1 MSRQRR
7 RAAVIR
13 HEAHVHLGNFETVL
27 DEHGYDIEIVDA
39 SAPGFEQAL
48 TGAADADLLIV
59 LGSTA
64 GVYESDR
71 HTFIAT
77 ELAAVRER
85 LASERPT
92 LGVCFGAQLI
102 AAALGSEVRRGGRVD
117 VGYRPLALTDA
128 GLTSPVRHT
137 VGVAM
142 AEWHGDT
149 FDLPEGT
156 TLLASSA
163 AYENEAYGI
172 GEWMLAVQFHPE
184 LTDEMHEQW
193 LTGDLRYVTE
203 AGYTPEALRA
213 DRERHGAA
221 MQEASARML
230 ADYLGRLDAP

>member
-1 MSRQRR
+1 M
-7 RAAVIR
+7 
-13 HEAHVHLGNFETVL
+13 HLGNFEPVL
-27 DEHGYDIEIVDA
+27 REHGYDIELVDA
-39 SAPGFEQAL
+39 SAPGFEGAL
-48 TGAADADLLIV
+48 AAAADADLLVV

-64 GVYESDR
+64 GVYEADR
-71 HTFIAT
+71 HDFIAP

-85 LASERPT
+85 LAGEKPT

-102 AAALGSEVRRGGRVD
+102 AAALGSEVRAGGQVD
-117 VGYRPLALTDA
+117 MGYRDLTLTGA

-137 VGVAM
+137 AGVAM

-156 TLLASSA
+156 TLLASST

-193 LTGDLRYVTE
+193 LQGDLRYVTE

-213 DRERHGAA
+213 ERDRHGAA

-230 ADYLGRLDAP
+230 ADYLDGLDNPFEPGSGSTLSA